1 MKNGWR
7 EKHSLYAEEIVRFK
21 SGPAHQDLIV
31 VNYIRLKTITLTRDV
46 RGLGHTTATVK
57 LYSSDLSKAEEISL
71 LVDTGSTYTWV
82 SRDMLKKLGIEAKT
96 VRKFKTID
104 GRLLERK
111 VGEVVIECIKEKATT
126 MVVFAEKGD
135 AEVLGV
141 YTLEGLGLEVDPI
154 TKQLKK
160 AEVLLAL

>member
-1 MKNGWR
+1 VP
-7 EKHSLYAEEIVRFK
+7 S
-21 SGPAHQDLIV
+21 
-31 VNYIRLKTITLTRDV
+31 
-46 RGLGHTTATVK
+46 LGHTTATVK
-57 LYSSDLSKAEEISL
+57 VYSSDLSKAEEISL
-71 LVDTGSTYTWV
+71 LVDTASTYTWI
-82 SRDMLKKLGIEAKT
+82 SKGMLKKLGIEAKT

-104 GRLLERK
+104 GRLLKRK
-111 VGEVVIECIKEKATT
+111 VGEVVIECIEEKTTT